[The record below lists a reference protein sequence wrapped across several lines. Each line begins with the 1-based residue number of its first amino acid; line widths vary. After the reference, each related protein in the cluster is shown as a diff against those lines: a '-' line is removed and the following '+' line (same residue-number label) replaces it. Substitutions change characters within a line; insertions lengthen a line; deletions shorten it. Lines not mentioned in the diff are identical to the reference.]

1 MQEIVF
7 AIIFGRVNKGKRDP
21 KKSKEKKGRTKVH
34 IKKRKQR
41 EPEKKVNSRREKQ
54 VSALKAY
61 GFESSVSRHAVVR
74 SGAAGDGEL
83 GLGRARPRPPI
94 DGLGST
100 LDLSHVD
107 PLVRLAKFA

>member
-1 MQEIVF
+1 M
-7 AIIFGRVNKGKRDP
+7 
-21 KKSKEKKGRTKVH
+21 
-34 IKKRKQR
+34 
-41 EPEKKVNSRREKQ
+41 
-54 VSALKAY
+54 SALSAY

-74 SGAAGDGEL
+74 SVAAGDGEL

-107 PLVRLAKFA
+107 PLVLLCEVCVSSRATRKTNRGQFFARRLGKHLQRERERETKGDIYKREERR

>member
-1 MQEIVF
+1 M
-7 AIIFGRVNKGKRDP
+7 
-21 KKSKEKKGRTKVH
+21 H
-34 IKKRKQR
+34 IKEENKR
-41 EPEKKVNSRREKQ
+41 EPKKKVNSRREKQ
-54 VSALKAY
+54 VSVLKAY

-83 GLGRARPRPPI
+83 GLGRARPQPPI

-107 PLVRLAKFA
+107 PLVRLCEVCVSSRATRKTNRGQFFARRLGKHLHRDRERER